1 MYHLHVDNTQ
11 VDDAQCIDVVMS
23 MYNLIEYSDN
33 YLKTSGIL
41 WQYYRDV
48 LTVHN
53 DDGDDDDYAIT
64 DFTEVNAAAD
74 SFSLKEIFNRSNR
87 QHWYKKCWNNST
99 IKYLSNLWRNLKL
112 SLINS
117 EINLGL
123 SSSEN
128 CVIVA
133 ANVVAQASTFSVTDT
148 KRYVPVVT
156 LSTQDNWSKISRRK

>member
-1 MYHLHVDNTQ
+1 MHHLRVDNTQ

-64 DFTEVNAAAD
+64 DFTEVNAPAD
-74 SFSLKEIFNRSNR
+74 SFSLKEIFNRSNG
-87 QHWYKKCWNNST
+87 QHWYKKC
-99 IKYLSNLWRNLKL
+99 
-112 SLINS
+112 
-117 EINLGL
+117 
-123 SSSEN
+123 
-128 CVIVA
+128 
-133 ANVVAQASTFSVTDT
+133 
-148 KRYVPVVT
+148 
-156 LSTQDNWSKISRRK
+156 